1 MLKERGTPWPT
12 GFTPPPMP
20 KPTMVPKSALL
31 PANTAP
37 EVAVADF
44 LDVFGAT
51 MDEGAAFTDAAGSTL
66 AITKALFQD
75 GAGEF
80 KWLAKP
86 GKAARLEYI
95 NLLAMTVIEPDEIW
109 WVWVKDHGD
118 KGRWRLKRRYLRAFE
133 VEGTDEFGVAVFE
146 WGKTGWTGS
155 TAFMGTQKTEAA
167 REAYFDKQRAG
178 RLVFSK

>member
-1 MLKERGTPWPT
+1 MLLTVKER
-12 GFTPPPMP
+12 
-20 KPTMVPKSALL
+20 V
-31 PANTAP
+31 
-37 EVAVADF
+37 
-44 LDVFGAT
+44 
-51 MDEGAAFTDAAGSTL
+51 
-66 AITKALFQD
+66 
-75 GAGEF
+75 
-80 KWLAKP
+80 
-86 GKAARLEYI
+86 EYI